1 MKSIDKN
8 LDDKTSLSW
17 SWAGILFYT
26 LAWFSVLSTIF
37 PIPLIGP
44 SIAEA
49 VKGTTT
55 LTVTVGPPDA
65 TTSTVDALPASVI
78 ADGAATSTI
87 TVTVR
92 DLGNNLIQGATVVLS
107 SDRGATDTITQPVG
121 TTNAAGQIT
130 GTVKS

>member
-1 MKSIDKN
+1 MNNMDKN
-8 LDDKTSLSW
+8 SDKKAGPSGY
-17 SWAGILFYT
+17 WAGILLYT

-49 VKGTTT
+49 VIGTTT
-55 LTVTVGPPDA
+55 LTVTTGPPDA

-92 DLGNNLIQGATVVLS
+92 DSGNNLIQGATVVLS
-107 SDRGATDTITQPVG
+107 SNRG
-121 TTNAAGQIT
+121 
-130 GTVKS
+130 